1 MSKTYLSMLAVGVEG
16 SPFIDW
22 YSMSKT
28 YLSMLAVGVF
38 SNVEILA
45 YFVQQIHNT
54 FTQTYTKYHFTNVT
68 IYIYIYELL
77 L

>member
-1 MSKTYLSMLAVGVEG
+1 
-16 SPFIDW
+16 
-22 YSMSKT
+22 
-28 YLSMLAVGVF
+28 MLAVGVF
-38 SNVEILA
+38 SNAEILA
-45 YFVQQIHNT
+45 YFLQQIHNT